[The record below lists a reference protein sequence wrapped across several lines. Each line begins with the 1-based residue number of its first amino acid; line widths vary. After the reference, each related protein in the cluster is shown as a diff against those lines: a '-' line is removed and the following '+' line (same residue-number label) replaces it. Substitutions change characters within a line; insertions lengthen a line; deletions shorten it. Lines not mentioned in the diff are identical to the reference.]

1 MFSLNRADM
10 VGYQTQPVTVRKT
23 PSGTSVTDLNVVVP
37 YSFQTE
43 KGEMLTGRS
52 FHTVTVWGSMAD
64 VAGQYVKAGSQI
76 FISGRLQTDSWDDQ
90 ESGEKRSKTKI
101 VALDLI
107 LLDPKEGQR
116 EAPTGTKLLAN
127 AVNRAQ
133 VIGNITKDPEM
144 RTTTTG
150 QSVLSIG
157 VATNEKWRDKGSTEI
172 KERVEFHNI
181 VLWGDMAREAAASL
195 KKGTRVYVSGRI
207 QTRSWQT
214 QTGQKRTT
222 TEIVADQLTML
233 GVKNADALA
242 SVQADSVVG
251 RSNAPAND
259 HSPDQEMAQVSVSAG
274 IPEIKYESEIKA
286 EDLPF

>member
-259 HSPDQEMAQVSVSAG
+259 HSSDQEMAQVSVSAG